1 MGLPGRTVVHSTTLP
16 QSSDAIELQVL
27 QQAPDLLAQKKT
39 WTYGTW
45 ARDRYD
51 DQCHWGSQQAVRWS
65 AYGALAKFAAP
76 WTESLGDRGAMLLG
90 MRAEHRCCAIRGT
103 MRTVNDRLGY
113 WPVMRLQEAGLA
125 RATAPYIPSG
135 RASVRFF
142 REEAARLQLLLA
154 DCDY

>member
-1 MGLPGRTVVHSTTLP
+1 M
-16 QSSDAIELQVL
+16 SDVIERQIL
-27 QQAPDLLAQKKT
+27 QQADDLLALKKT
-39 WTYGTW
+39 WAYGTW

-51 DQCHWGSQQAVRWS
+51 DPCHWGSQQVVRWS

-76 WTESLGDRGAMLLG
+76 WTKGLGDRGAMLFG

-113 WPVMRLQEAGLA
+113 WPMMRLLKAGLA
-125 RATAPYIPSG
+125 RDAAPYIPSG
-135 RASVRFF
+135 RAGVRFC

-154 DCDY
+154 DCEY